1 MKVILTQDVKAQGKK
16 GQIVN
21 VSDGYA
27 RNFLFPKGLA
37 VIADAKA
44 MADNRITIKMSG
56 KAESLNASV
65 AAAISIWEMMK

>member
-1 MKVILTQDVKAQGKK
+1 MKILVLSDSHAGLSFMRQCINRVKPDHVIHLGDHF
-16 GQIVN
+16 
-21 VSDGYA
+21 D
-27 RNFLFPKGLA
+27 
-37 VIADAKA
+37 DAKA